1 MTAPTTISSLR
12 FLVISLAGGREN
24 GWLAGS
30 WPREMGQDVLTP
42 SRPRVQVLLWYL
54 FRITKVKASCHRLKS
69 FKSTEHQLKIAL
81 NWIVIHENIKAQ
93 FGNMTMNS
101 ESGDSKGEIVPSE
114 AVMSSASE
122 RRIRVIENRLD
133 SRELFGET
141 REIMIGH
148 GGDVYRLRLTA
159 LNKLILTK

>member
-1 MTAPTTISSLR
+1 
-12 FLVISLAGGREN
+12 
-24 GWLAGS
+24 
-30 WPREMGQDVLTP
+30 
-42 SRPRVQVLLWYL
+42 
-54 FRITKVKASCHRLKS
+54 
-69 FKSTEHQLKIAL
+69 
-81 NWIVIHENIKAQ
+81 
-93 FGNMTMNS
+93 MNS
-101 ESGDSKGEIVPSE
+101 ENGDSRTEIMPSE
-114 AVMSSASE
+114 IPTSSGGE

>member
-1 MTAPTTISSLR
+1 M
-12 FLVISLAGGREN
+12 
-24 GWLAGS
+24 
-30 WPREMGQDVLTP
+30 
-42 SRPRVQVLLWYL
+42 
-54 FRITKVKASCHRLKS
+54 
-69 FKSTEHQLKIAL
+69 
-81 NWIVIHENIKAQ
+81 
-93 FGNMTMNS
+93 MNS
-101 ESGDSKGEIVPSE
+101 ENDDSSTENIPSE
-114 AVMSSASE
+114 TSTSSGGE

>member
-1 MTAPTTISSLR
+1 M
-12 FLVISLAGGREN
+12 
-24 GWLAGS
+24 
-30 WPREMGQDVLTP
+30 
-42 SRPRVQVLLWYL
+42 
-54 FRITKVKASCHRLKS
+54 
-69 FKSTEHQLKIAL
+69 
-81 NWIVIHENIKAQ
+81 
-93 FGNMTMNS
+93 MNS
-101 ESGDSKGEIVPSE
+101 ESDDSKTENIPSE
-114 AVMSSASE
+114 TSTSPGGE

>member
-1 MTAPTTISSLR
+1 M
-12 FLVISLAGGREN
+12 
-24 GWLAGS
+24 
-30 WPREMGQDVLTP
+30 
-42 SRPRVQVLLWYL
+42 
-54 FRITKVKASCHRLKS
+54 
-69 FKSTEHQLKIAL
+69 
-81 NWIVIHENIKAQ
+81 
-93 FGNMTMNS
+93 MNS
-101 ESGDSKGEIVPSE
+101 ENDDSSTENIPSE
-114 AVMSSASE
+114 TSASSGGE